1 MYKTELIDAIVGR
14 TEDLGKAKIDEVLE
28 AALETIQQELVNGG
42 SVTLIGFGTFSTGR
56 RTARRGR
63 HPGTGEPL
71 KIPAA
76 TTVKF
81 TASKAF
87 KENVNKAKRRK
98 ARTKKK
104 K

>member
-1 MYKTELIDAIVGR
+1 MYKTELINAIAER
-14 TEDLGKAKIDEVLE
+14 TEDLSKVKIDEVLE
-28 AALETIQQELVNGG
+28 TALEAIQQELVQGG
-42 SVTLIGFGTFSTGR
+42 SVTLIGFGTFSTGKR
-56 RTARRGR
+56 SARSGR

-87 KENVNKAKRRK
+87 KERVNKPKRRK
-98 ARTKKK
+98 SRKKK
-104 K
+104 